1 MEPKQQTDEW
11 QFYEKPLNNLK
22 YDSVFPVVSAVVLAF
37 VGFYLF
43 FYFTGTEY
51 GSIGHAKRIYGLFVV
66 FNVFAMITCIISLGQ
81 IPSFTAT
88 KQFSLKLTISV
99 SCSAIG
105 NTADYLLWLFK
116 ENEFKQSEITNLLF
130 MTALILAI
138 SGFVG
143 LGRLCKVK
151 LTKKSAILYYMVS
164 VIFIILP
171 FFYNYFCFFKNAPA
185 NSLTHK
191 EFIFGLL
198 YSLGI
203 AYLASLGI
211 YYWLNSKG
219 TMRFAIRLFS
229 IGAILLSVGCM
240 FYSYSF
246 LSNSVSSIPSHP
258 LHIILALGYVIIGLG
273 VKKTAEITNEV
284 FNINSTPFPP
294 AQALIEVFGYSR
306 GMDLYSL
313 MESEI
318 KEAVAAREKAEE
330 ANHAKSM
337 FVAMMSHELKTPL
350 TAIKGYGQILTDPK
364 NSISMSKVNE
374 IAEQIV
380 NNSNNLQEI
389 IESVLRFSQ
398 LETGKYSTET
408 SQIALNSFIEKFVS
422 SFVKRNNLSENHLS
436 VVSPN
441 ESVSLNIDISALH
454 HILQNLLSNALK
466 FGQNK
471 PILLEFATD
480 INNLI
485 IIVKDQGI
493 GVSEQYAE
501 RVFEPFFQISQGNN
515 RKYGGSGLGLT
526 IVSQIVKYLGGNI
539 KFQSKP
545 GEGSRFEILLPGVII
560 KENEEK
566 HVS

>member
-1 MEPKQQTDEW
+1 
-11 QFYEKPLNNLK
+11 
-22 YDSVFPVVSAVVLAF
+22 
-37 VGFYLF
+37 
-43 FYFTGTEY
+43 
-51 GSIGHAKRIYGLFVV
+51 
-66 FNVFAMITCIISLGQ
+66 
-81 IPSFTAT
+81 
-88 KQFSLKLTISV
+88 
-99 SCSAIG
+99 
-105 NTADYLLWLFK
+105 
-116 ENEFKQSEITNLLF
+116 
-130 MTALILAI
+130 
-138 SGFVG
+138 
-143 LGRLCKVK
+143 
-151 LTKKSAILYYMVS
+151 
-164 VIFIILP
+164 
-171 FFYNYFCFFKNAPA
+171 
-185 NSLTHK
+185 
-191 EFIFGLL
+191 
-198 YSLGI
+198 
-203 AYLASLGI
+203 
-211 YYWLNSKG
+211 
-219 TMRFAIRLFS
+219 
-229 IGAILLSVGCM
+229 M

-246 LSNSVSSIPSHP
+246 LNNSVSSIPSHP
-258 LHIILALGYVIIGLG
+258 LHIILAFGVRYNWIRSKKGLQRLRM
-273 VKKTAEITNEV
+273 EV
-284 FNINSTPFPP
+284 FNINSTPFLRHKL
-294 AQALIEVFGYSR
+294 LIEVFGYSR
-306 GMDLYSL
+306 GMDLYSP

-318 KEAVAAREKAEE
+318 KTGCCTGKP
-330 ANHAKSM
+330 KSQSSGNLCLS
-337 FVAMMSHELKTPL
+337 AMMSHELKTPL

-501 RVFEPFFQISQGNN
+501 SV
-515 RKYGGSGLGLT
+515 
-526 IVSQIVKYLGGNI
+526 
-539 KFQSKP
+539 
-545 GEGSRFEILLPGVII
+545 
-560 KENEEK
+560 
-566 HVS
+566 